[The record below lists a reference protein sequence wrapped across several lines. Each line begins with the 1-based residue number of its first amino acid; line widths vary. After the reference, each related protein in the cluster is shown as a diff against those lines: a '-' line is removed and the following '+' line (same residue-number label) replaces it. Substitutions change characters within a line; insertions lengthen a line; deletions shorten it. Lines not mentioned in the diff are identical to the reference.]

1 MPCACTLTYLPIS
14 SLTFVYVSIQQ
25 VTRSILFILFA
36 QIAGIAVTLVAK
48 ILVLLVLRRFLF
60 SGFFRKQPA
69 AANVLLVVLECW
81 SLALTAGTMLARLV
95 KFMLITG
102 FYIARIDTPM
112 LVDGVGSIGP
122 VRECLS
128 TFDTVGLV
136 SVVKKS

>member
-1 MPCACTLTYLPIS
+1 M
-14 SLTFVYVSIQQ
+14 
-25 VTRSILFILFA
+25 
-36 QIAGIAVTLVAK
+36 TLVAK

-60 SGFFRKQPA
+60 SGLFRKQPA
-69 AANVLLVVLECW
+69 AANVLLVVLLECW

>member
-1 MPCACTLTYLPIS
+1 MALL
-14 SLTFVYVSIQQ
+14 
-25 VTRSILFILFA
+25 
-36 QIAGIAVTLVAK
+36 AK
-48 ILVLLVLRRFLF
+48 VLVLLVLRRFLF